1 MFGHHELSDAPT
13 SLLSVSCSYF
23 YAQTIG
29 YSGAFNTLPHPSVL
43 LKARE
48 LGLKEKYIRAHVYSD
63 EAMDYRTHLLR
74 GVPAVPG
81 FGGVYI

>member
-1 MFGHHELSDAPT
+1 MAHS
-13 SLLSVSCSYF
+13 S
-23 YAQTIG
+23 
-29 YSGAFNTLPHPSVL
+29 TLPHPSIL

-81 FGGVYI
+81 FGGVYIRLSLPVSS